1 MMYRITLTRRNVR
14 VELLLRAPSRK
25 EVVRIITTA
34 AQNFDAQD
42 GHQTCILG
50 IEEVSEL
57 EFQP

>member
-34 AQNFDAQD
+34 AQNFDTQD